1 MAVVIKATIGQKVH
15 SQWAR
20 HVTPPEL
27 TYYYAYPGDP
37 RCHGF
42 PAWKHFGNQLTH
54 MVIAYLD
61 FDATVEGLA
70 RLTFTTPDSCLVL
83 NVGR

>member
-1 MAVVIKATIGQKVH
+1 MGK
-15 SQWAR
+15 AR
-20 HVTPPEL
+20 HASRVNL
-27 TYYYAYPGDP
+27 LLCLPGRSQVP
-37 RCHGF
+37 WISGLETL
-42 PAWKHFGNQLTH
+42 WKPIDSYGNR
-54 MVIAYLD
+54 VPYLD